1 MVVYDRNNILTRD
14 HFLGYSQ
21 VAYGGGLFVRTQGGN
36 EMALL
41 RFMVKDYLEDKELS
55 GLAPRTI
62 QSYGD
67 TLNEFSRW
75 LVAEKEIINI
85 EDITP
90 QVIKGYLLYCS
101 KVRGNS
107 VVTRNGKLQHLK
119 TFFRY
124 LEDEDVIEIRSN
136 PTNKIKPAKTD
147 KSIKVYSDEQIKQ
160 MLRYYRRMRSR
171 ENTLYSYRGHTV
183 IVVLTGTG
191 IRLGELVSMSWDSVD
206 LLNKTITIFGKN
218 RKSLSTPLTD
228 KVARELLEW
237 RLFCERFY
245 TKLPTHVFCDHRGRQ
260 LTVNAVKL
268 MFTRL
273 SARMGFKCT
282 AHMFRHTYAS
292 NCLRAGMDIYTLSKL
307 MHHSQIRTT
316 EVYLHAFGNSLAES
330 NDKYNP
336 LNKFDI

>member
-1 MVVYDRNNILTRD
+1 
-14 HFLGYSQ
+14 
-21 VAYGGGLFVRTQGGN
+21 
-36 EMALL
+36 MALL
-41 RFMVKDYLEDKELS
+41 RFMIKDYLEDKELS

-75 LVAEKEIINI
+75 LVTEKEIINI

-90 QVIKGYLLYCS
+90 PVIKSYLLYCS
-101 KVRGNS
+101 KERGNT

-124 LEDEDVIEIRSN
+124 LEDEDIIEIRSN

-147 KSIKVYSDEQIKQ
+147 KTIKVYSDEQIKQ

-183 IVVLTGTG
+183 IVVLAGTG
-191 IRLGELVSMSWDSVD
+191 IRLGELVSMRWDSVD

-228 KVARELLEW
+228 KVARELYEW
-237 RLFCERFY
+237 RLFCEKY
-245 TKLPTHVFCDHRGRQ
+245 YIKLPAHVFNNHRGSP

-273 SARMGFKCT
+273 SVRMGFKTT

-336 LNKFDI
+336 LNRFDF

>member
-1 MVVYDRNNILTRD
+1 
-14 HFLGYSQ
+14 
-21 VAYGGGLFVRTQGGN
+21 
-36 EMALL
+36 MALL
-41 RFMVKDYLEDKELS
+41 RFMIKDYLEDKELS
-55 GLAPRTI
+55 GLTPRTV

-75 LVAEKEIINI
+75 LVADREIINI

-90 QVIKGYLLYCS
+90 QVIKSYLLYCS
-101 KVRGNS
+101 KERGNT

-147 KSIKVYSDEQIKQ
+147 KAIKVYSDEQIKQ

-171 ENTLYSYRGHTV
+171 ENTLYSYRGHTI
-183 IVVLTGTG
+183 IVVLVGTG
-191 IRLGELVSMSWDSVD
+191 IRLGELVSMRWDSVD
-206 LLNKTITIFGKN
+206 LLNKSITIFGKN

-228 KVARELLEW
+228 KVARELYEY
-237 RLFCERFY
+237 RLFCEGLY
-245 TKLPTHVFCDHRGRQ
+245 KKLPTHVFTDNRGNQ
-260 LTVNAVKL
+260 LTPNAIKL

-273 SARMGFKCT
+273 SQRVGFKTT

-292 NCLRAGMDIYTLSKL
+292 NSLRAGMDIYTLSKL

-336 LNKFDI
+336 LNRFDI